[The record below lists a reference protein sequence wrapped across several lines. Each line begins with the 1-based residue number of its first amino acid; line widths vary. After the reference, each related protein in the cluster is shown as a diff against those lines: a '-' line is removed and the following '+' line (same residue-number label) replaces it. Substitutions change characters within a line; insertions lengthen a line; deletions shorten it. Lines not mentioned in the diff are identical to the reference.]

1 MYTTTKPTVY
11 LIDGLN
17 LVRSFLWE
25 FSRTEDEVT
34 ADFLDFLSE
43 VSADERFCMHEYRVV
58 FDGAYRNV
66 GPLYRNGVQIIFSEE
81 DTADR
86 WIYDEALYLADQGKR
101 VIAVTDDRALQESL
115 KELGVKT
122 QFCKKFYHSLK
133 IV

>member
-1 MYTTTKPTVY
+1 MYTTTKATVY
-11 LIDGLN
+11 LIDGSN

-43 VSADERFCMHEYRVV
+43 ISATERCAMHEYRVV
-58 FDGAYRNV
+58 FDGGYRPV
-66 GPLYRNGVQIIFSEE
+66 GPLFRNGVQIIFSEA

-86 WIYDEALYLADQGKR
+86 WIYDEAVYLANRGQR
-101 VIAVTDDRALQESL
+101 AIAVTDDRALQESL

-122 QFCKKFYHSLK
+122 QFCKKFYNSLK
-133 IV
+133 KF